1 MSDSGRLADDEN
13 ADIDVSTSV
22 RMRSLRFK
30 TVPSTRV
37 WFEGFPD
44 VVHSLRTERQNL
56 PEEVKP
62 GITYENVT
70 VRWRARA
77 RAVAQPYLD
86 SEEGDTA
93 DEAGSRSRSVPS
105 GPRSAAALPEELG
118 EEGEESY
125 E

>member
-1 MSDSGRLADDEN
+1 MSGSGRLPDEEN

-44 VVHSLRTERQNL
+44 EVHSLRTERENL
-56 PEEVKP
+56 PDEVQP

-77 RAVAQPYLD
+77 RAVAQAYLD
-86 SEEGDTA
+86 IEEGDTA
-93 DEAGSRSRSVPS
+93 DQAAAGSRSGPSAGRSD
-105 GPRSAAALPEELG
+105 ATLPEELK
-118 EEGEESY
+118 EEEEESD

>member
-1 MSDSGRLADDEN
+1 MSGPGRLPDEEN

-22 RMRSLRFK
+22 RMRSLRFN

-44 VVHSLRTERQNL
+44 EVHSLRSERENL
-56 PEEVKP
+56 PDEVQP

-77 RAVAQPYLD
+77 RAAAEAYLD
-86 SEEGDTA
+86 IEEGDTA
-93 DEAGSRSRSVPS
+93 DQASSGSRSVPS
-105 GPRSAAALPEELG
+105 VPRSAAAPEEVK
-118 EEGEESY
+118 EEEKSDE
-125 E
+125 

>member
-1 MSDSGRLADDEN
+1 MSGSGRLPDEEN

-22 RMRSLRFK
+22 RMRSLRFN

-44 VVHSLRTERQNL
+44 EVHSLRTERENL
-56 PEEVKP
+56 PDEVQP
-62 GITYENVT
+62 GVTYENVT

-77 RAVAQPYLD
+77 RVVAQTYLD
-86 SEEGDTA
+86 I
-93 DEAGSRSRSVPS
+93 
-105 GPRSAAALPEELG
+105 
-118 EEGEESY
+118 EEGELEEEDEASD

>member
-1 MSDSGRLADDEN
+1 MSGSGRLADEEN

-44 VVHSLRTERQNL
+44 EVHSLRTDRKNL
-56 PEEVKP
+56 PDEVQP

-77 RAVAQPYLD
+77 RTVAQAYLD
-86 SEEGDTA
+86 IEEGDTA
-93 DEAGSRSRSVPS
+93 DQASSRFAQR
-105 GPRSAAALPEELG
+105 PERP
-118 EEGEESY
+118 
-125 E
+125 

>member
-1 MSDSGRLADDEN
+1 MSSSGRLPDEEN

-22 RMRSLRFK
+22 RMRCLRFN

-44 VVHSLRTERQNL
+44 ELHSLRTERENL
-56 PEEVKP
+56 PDEVQP
-62 GITYENVT
+62 GTTYENVT

-77 RAVAQPYLD
+77 RAVEQAYLD
-86 SEEGDTA
+86 I
-93 DEAGSRSRSVPS
+93 
-105 GPRSAAALPEELG
+105 
-118 EEGEESY
+118 EEGELEEEDEASD

>member
-1 MSDSGRLADDEN
+1 MSGSGRLRDEEN

-22 RMRSLRFK
+22 RMRSLRFN

-44 VVHSLRTERQNL
+44 EVHSLRTERKNL
-56 PEEVKP
+56 PDEVQP

-77 RAVAQPYLD
+77 RAAAQPYLD
-86 SEEGDTA
+86 IEEGDTA
-93 DEAGSRSRSVPS
+93 DQASSRSRSVPS
-105 GPRSAAALPEELG
+105 VPGSAAALPEELG
-118 EEGEESY
+118 EEEE
-125 E
+125 ENDE

>member
-1 MSDSGRLADDEN
+1 MSSSGRLPDEEN

-22 RMRSLRFK
+22 RMRSLRFN

-44 VVHSLRTERQNL
+44 ELHSLRTERENL
-56 PEEVKP
+56 PDEVQP

-77 RAVAQPYLD
+77 RAVEQAYLD
-86 SEEGDTA
+86 I
-93 DEAGSRSRSVPS
+93 
-105 GPRSAAALPEELG
+105 
-118 EEGEESY
+118 EEGELEEGELEEEY
-125 E
+125 EASDE